1 MNGHKTSAKSHET
14 AEGCTA
20 GRLREMYMAKPS
32 RIPERADTSSARSS
46 GKLRLSLSAA

>member
-20 GRLREMYMAKPS
+20 GRLREMYTAKPS
-32 RIPERADTSSARSS
+32 RIPGRADTSSARSS
-46 GKLRLSLSAA
+46 GEIEVEP